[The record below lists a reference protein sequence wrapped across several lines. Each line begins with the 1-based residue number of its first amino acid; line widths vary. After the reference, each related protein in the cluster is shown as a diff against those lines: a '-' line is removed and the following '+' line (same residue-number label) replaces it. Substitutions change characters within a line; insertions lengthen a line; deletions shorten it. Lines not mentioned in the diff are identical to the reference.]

1 MRPLLYQVA
10 MALGLLIAA
19 PFLLL
24 SRGRHYLP
32 TLLPRLGMRYPR
44 PGGPSSG
51 AFWVHA
57 VSVGE
62 AGIAATLLR
71 TLRPRGPIVVTTI
84 TPTGQAMARQQLD
97 DSSAVTYLPF
107 DLGFAIRRF
116 LAAFEPR
123 ALVIVEG
130 DLWPL
135 LLRSVRRRNM
145 PCVVVNGRIS
155 DRNFAR
161 LRRLVNWIGPLVQPV
176 ELFAVQTEVDRQRLL
191 ELGVPSDRIQVT
203 GNLKFE
209 TAEPKRHL
217 ALEAAIATA
226 AGGRPILIAGSTMSG
241 EEAIVL
247 DAFAGLESRAL
258 LVLVPRHPERWEG
271 AAHLV
276 SARRM
281 TLLRRSEM
289 ELEATTAGSSLEP
302 PPKPA
307 VLLLD
312 SLGELAGLYANASA
326 AFIGGTLV
334 NTGGHNPLE
343 AARFGLP
350 IAVGPSMHNFA
361 DMASLFDRAVAWQR
375 VDSASELNRCWSAW
389 IDDPESARRL
399 GERAELLVQENRGAM
414 QRTRTALVQVLGE
427 PFGE

>member
-1 MRPLLYQVA
+1 
-10 MALGLLIAA
+10 
-19 PFLLL
+19 
-24 SRGRHYLP
+24 
-32 TLLPRLGMRYPR
+32 
-44 PGGPSSG
+44 
-51 AFWVHA
+51 
-57 VSVGE
+57 
-62 AGIAATLLR
+62 
-71 TLRPRGPIVVTTI
+71 
-84 TPTGQAMARQQLD
+84 
-97 DSSAVTYLPF
+97 
-107 DLGFAIRRF
+107 
-116 LAAFEPR
+116 
-123 ALVIVEG
+123 
-130 DLWPL
+130 
-135 LLRSVRRRNM
+135 M